1 MVKQIDTRMRKTFI
15 ALFVLSILANGL
27 LVQQSNFSIT
37 GDLIVKKASDLMAN
51 YLPQKKNP
59 RILLEENRV
68 AQKALA
74 IATELEVKQR
84 EEMALAEQKKT
95 ISKKRAPVA
104 TKKAVRKIAPKSIL
118 HAYAVSLTSEKTTNE
133 ISLNVKGVANESF
146 GVYIISKQ
154 GKVEA
159 FYEFAA
165 NTASERKMAL
175 NISHLDKGTY
185 FAHLVGKG
193 DRVVKK
199 FVKV

>member
-1 MVKQIDTRMRKTFI
+1 MRKTFI

-27 LVQQSNFSIT
+27 LVQQSKVTIT
-37 GDLIVKKASDLMAN
+37 SDLIINKASDLMAN
-51 YLPQKKNP
+51 YLPQKKDP
-59 RILLEENRV
+59 RILLEENLV

-84 EEMALAEQKKT
+84 VEKALAEQKKVT
-95 ISKKRAPVA
+95 RKKHKTVT
-104 TKKAVRKIAPKSIL
+104 TKKELRKIAPKSVL
-118 HAYAVSLTSEKTTNE
+118 HAYAVSLTSEKTKNE

-185 FAHLVGKG
+185 FAHLVSNG

-199 FVKV
+199 FVKA

>member
-1 MVKQIDTRMRKTFI
+1 MRKIFT
-15 ALFVLSILANGL
+15 ALFALSILANGL
-27 LVQQSNFSIT
+27 LVQHSLLSTGEDSVLVNVSNSVV
-37 GDLIVKKASDLMAN
+37 DLIPKKI
-51 YLPQKKNP
+51 NP
-59 RILLEENRV
+59 EILLAENLV
-68 AQKALA
+68 AQKAVAVNLVSAANAEKVAEDKIAKEVVASTA
-74 IATELEVKQR
+74 IA
-84 EEMALAEQKKT
+84 QKKKT
-95 ISKKRAPVA
+95 QIR
-104 TKKAVRKIAPKSIL
+104 TKKALRKATSKSVL
-118 HAYAVSLTSEKTTNE
+118 HAYSVSLTSAQTPNE

-199 FVKV
+199 FVKI

>member
-1 MVKQIDTRMRKTFI
+1 MRKTFI
-15 ALFVLSILANGL
+15 ALFVLSVLANGL
-27 LVQQSNFSIT
+27 LVQQSYFSEGNQSIIST
-37 GDLIVKKASDLMAN
+37 ATSSISQLVPTKVDPS
-51 YLPQKKNP
+51 
-59 RILLEENRV
+59 ILLQENLI
-68 AQKALA
+68 AQKAQELANTLQNKVKEQQLA
-74 IATELEVKQR
+74 IVEAERKESIVKR
-84 EEMALAEQKKT
+84 KKSRIKT
-95 ISKKRAPVA
+95 KRALRKVA
-104 TKKAVRKIAPKSIL
+104 PQSIL
-118 HAYAVSLTSEKTTNE
+118 HAYAVSLTSEKASNE
-133 ISLNVKGVANESF
+133 ISLNVKGIANESF

-199 FVKV
+199 FVKI

>member
-1 MVKQIDTRMRKTFI
+1 MRKTFI
-15 ALFVLSILANGL
+15 ALFVFSILANGFL
-27 LVQQSNFSIT
+27 IQQSYFSEGNESLINSATASIT
-37 GDLIVKKASDLMAN
+37 QFITRESD
-51 YLPQKKNP
+51 PS
-59 RILLEENRV
+59 ILLEENLV
-68 AQKALA
+68 AQKAQDLVNDFEDKIQA
-74 IATELEVKQR
+74 QAKEEAKLIA
-84 EEMALAEQKKT
+84 KT
-95 ISKKRAPVA
+95 KLSKRRKNTIK
-104 TKKAVRKIAPKSIL
+104 TKKALRKIAPKSIL
-118 HAYAVSLTSEKTTNE
+118 HAYAVSLTSEKANNE

-165 NTASERKMAL
+165 NTASERKMSL

-199 FVKV
+199 FVKI

>member
-1 MVKQIDTRMRKTFI
+1 MRKTFI

-27 LVQQSNFSIT
+27 LVQQSYFSEGKESILRSAT
-37 GDLIVKKASDLMAN
+37 SSLSDWLPIKADPS
-51 YLPQKKNP
+51 
-59 RILLEENRV
+59 ILLEENRV
-68 AQKALA
+68 AQKAQELA
-74 IATELEVKQR
+74 FEVENKLQQQALAVAEEKKQLEVASR
-84 EEMALAEQKKT
+84 KT
-95 ISKKRAPVA
+95 SKIKSKRALR
-104 TKKAVRKIAPKSIL
+104 KAAPKSIL
-118 HAYAVSLTSEKTTNE
+118 HAYAVSLTSEKASNE
-133 ISLNVKGVANESF
+133 ISLNVKGIANESF

-165 NTASERKMAL
+165 NTASERKMSL

-199 FVKV
+199 FVKI